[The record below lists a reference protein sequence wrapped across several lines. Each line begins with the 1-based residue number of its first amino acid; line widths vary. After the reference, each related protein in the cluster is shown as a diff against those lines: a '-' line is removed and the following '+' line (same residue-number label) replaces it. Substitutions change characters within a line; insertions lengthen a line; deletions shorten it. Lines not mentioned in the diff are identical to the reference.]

1 MSYLLSYQNWAK
13 LNEQKDISQLSNH
26 EQRLVNRFIR
36 KIENDDSI
44 SDLIDRKDEL
54 PTVDPAELE
63 KLAQN
68 LSIDTN
74 TLNDWIAGRRDDSE
88 FIRSIAQNL
97 LQHGS
102 SRQGLKQAL
111 KSADPVTQLADI
123 AAGHKMLKLGSTG
136 EDVRTIQQKLY
147 DLGFMDSEPTGSFD
161 NETDAAVREFQK
173 SKDIGVDG
181 IVGPITYSQLY
192 GIKLKPIV
200 DLSGSDYESIVKSV
214 IDNLEGGYYHP
225 NMRQKDPDKFSVYGR
240 SGETMFGLDRFAGHG
255 LFYSTPRI
263 GKDPVSDLENIESD
277 KYQYKSNDAKE
288 FWETIDS
295 ANAKDSWPWNYRG
308 GQYENKLEEL
318 AGKIMRPEFES
329 LFGQYLSRPAQEI
342 VKRDPR
348 LMYHFVYAA
357 WNGSGWFKKFA
368 RDVSTAVSNGTT
380 DPAILAKIAIDSRT
394 KEGLSDGSAP
404 NQLIAQGGKKIEKM
418 FGMA

>member
-97 LQHGS
+97 LQQGS

-123 AAGHKMLKLGSTG
+123 AAGQKMLKLGSTG

-161 NETDAAVREFQK
+161 TETDAAVREFQK

-225 NMRQKDPDKFSVYGR
+225 NMRQKNPAKFPGYEH
-240 SGETMFGLDRFAGHG
+240 SGETMFGLDRFAGHDMY
-255 LFYSTPRI
+255 YSTPRI
-263 GKDPVSDLENIESD
+263 GKSPMADLENIESG
-277 KYQYKSNDAKE
+277 KYEYKNEDARQ
-288 FWETIDS
+288 FWNIIDS
-295 ANAKDSWPWNYRG
+295 ADAKNKWSWNYRG
-308 GQYENKLEEL
+308 GQYENQLEEL
-318 AGKIMRPEFES
+318 AGKIMRPVFERW
-329 LFGQYLSRPAQEI
+329 FGKYLSASAQEI
-342 VKRDPR
+342 VKNDPA
-348 LMYHFVYAA
+348 LMYHFVYAT
-357 WNGSGWFKKFA
+357 WNGEGWFRKFA
-368 RDVSTAVSNGTT
+368 TDLNQAVLSGTT
-380 DPAILAKIAIDSRT
+380 DPAVLRQAAIDSRT
-394 KEGLSDGSAP
+394 KEGKKAGLPP
-404 NQLIAQGGKKIEKM
+404 NRMIAQGGKKIEKM